1 MEVEVHI
8 RQTEVGEFR
17 MKFFK
22 KAAIVA
28 SSLLCAVSLA
38 ACGNSKGSK
47 DSDTYTPKELT
58 VQFVPS
64 SNATTIE
71 AKAKP
76 LEKLL
81 KKELGIPVKVS
92 VSTDYNTIV
101 EAMGS
106 KKVDVGFL
114 PPDAYVL
121 AHKQNNAKA
130 ILQAERKQVVGEDE
144 HEGDKNVDYYRS
156 QILVRKDS
164 GIKDL
169 DDLKGKKIAVQDTT
183 STAGWIFPAVEMY
196 KHGVNI
202 NKNGIKTAQVK
213 GHDQGVL
220 SVYNKNTDAAFVFQ
234 SARGLVKKDAPDVY
248 DKVVP
253 IYETKKIPNDSI
265 TVRGDMSGKWQKKIS
280 MAFKDVAKTKKG
292 HEIISSVY
300 SHEGYAD
307 SKDSNF
313 DIIREYDKTAEK
325 LDK

>member
-1 MEVEVHI
+1 MKGLKKLLVATSLI
-8 RQTEVGEFR
+8 AGVGAGIFANQNTA
-17 MKFFK
+17 
-22 KAAIVA
+22 KA
-28 SSLLCAVSLA
+28 S
-38 ACGNSKGSK
+38 
-47 DSDTYTPKELT
+47 YTPKELT

-64 SNATTIE
+64 SNATSIE

-81 KKELGIPVKVS
+81 KKELGVPVKVS

-121 AHKQNNAKA
+121 AHKQYNAKV
-130 ILQAERKQVVGEDE
+130 ILQALRYARTGNDDAL
-144 HEGDKNVDYYRS
+144 DKSKLVNYYRA

-164 GIKDL
+164 GIKSL
-169 DDLKGKKIAVQDTT
+169 KDLKGKKIAVQDTT
-183 STAGWIFPAVEMY
+183 STAGWIYPVVALY
-196 KHGVNI
+196 KHGINI
-202 NKNGIKTAQVK
+202 NKSKISTVVVK

-234 SARGLVKKDAPDVY
+234 GARNLVEKDAPDVMK
-248 DKVVP
+248 KVVP
-253 IYETKKIPNDSI
+253 IYTTAKIPNDTI
-265 TVRGDMSGKWQKKIS
+265 TVRGDMDAKWQKKIQT
-280 MAFKDVAKTKKG
+280 AFKKIAKSKEG
-292 HEIISSVY
+292 HKIVSSVY
-300 SHEGYAD
+300 SHEGYTD

-313 DIIREYDKTAEK
+313 DVIRKYDAIAAK

>member
-1 MEVEVHI
+1 
-8 RQTEVGEFR
+8 
-17 MKFFK
+17 MKVFK
-22 KAAIVA
+22 KLMVVSALVA
-28 SSLLCAVSLA
+28 GFGAGVLA
-38 ACGNSKGSK
+38 NNRTAQAS
-47 DSDTYTPKELT
+47 YTPKKLT

-121 AHKQNNAKA
+121 AHKQYNAKV
-130 ILQAERKQVVGEDE
+130 ILQALRYGYKPNSNDVL
-144 HEGDKNVDYYRS
+144 DKTKLVDYYRA
-156 QILVRKDS
+156 QIVVRKDS
-164 GIKDL
+164 KIKSIK
-169 DDLKGKKIAVQDTT
+169 DLKGKKIAVQDTT
-183 STAGWIFPAVEMY
+183 STAGWIFPAVSMY
-196 KHGVNI
+196 KKGVNI
-202 NKNGIKTAQVK
+202 NKSNISTVVVK

-220 SVYNKNTDAAFVFQ
+220 SVYNKNTDAAFIFQ
-234 SARGLVKKDAPDVY
+234 GARALVKKDASGVMT
-248 DKVVP
+248 KVVP
-253 IYETKKIPNDSI
+253 IYTTAKIPNDTIS
-265 TVRGDMSGKWQKKIS
+265 VRGDMSAKWQKKIQK
-280 MAFKDVAKTKKG
+280 AFKKIAKTKKG
-292 HEIISSVY
+292 HKIVSSVY
-300 SHEGYAD
+300 SHEGYTN

-313 DIIREYDKTAEK
+313 DIIREYDKIATK

>member
-1 MEVEVHI
+1 
-8 RQTEVGEFR
+8 
-17 MKFFK
+17 MKFYK
-22 KAAIVA
+22 KAAVVA
-28 SSLLCAVSLA
+28 SSLLCAISLA
-38 ACGNSKGSK
+38 ACGNSKSSK

-76 LEKLL
+76 LEGLL

-121 AHKQNNAKA
+121 AHKQNGAKV
-130 ILQAERKQVVGEDE
+130 ILQAQRN
-144 HEGDKNVDYYRS
+144 NVLGADDHYGNKKVDFYRS
-156 QILVRKDS
+156 QIIVRKDS
-164 GIKDL
+164 GIKSIK
-169 DDLKGKKIAVQDTT
+169 DLKGKKIAVQDTT
-183 STAGWIFPAVEMY
+183 STAGWIYPAVEMY
-196 KHGVNI
+196 KKGVNI
-202 NKNGIKTAQVK
+202 NKSGIKTVQVK

-234 SARGLVKKDAPDVY
+234 GARNLVKGDAPDVNE
-248 DKVVP
+248 KLVS
-253 IYETKKIPNDSI
+253 IYQTKKIPNDTIS
-265 TVRGDMSGKWQKKIS
+265 VRGDMSPKWQKKVAK
-280 MAFKDVAKTKKG
+280 AFKAIAKTKKG
-292 HEIISSVY
+292 HKIISTVY
-300 SHEGYAD
+300 SHEGYTD

-313 DIIREYDKTAEK
+313 DIIRQYDKTAEK

>member
-1 MEVEVHI
+1 
-8 RQTEVGEFR
+8 
-17 MKFFK
+17 MKFYK
-22 KAAIVA
+22 KAAVVA
-28 SSLLCAVSLA
+28 SSLLCAISLA
-38 ACGNSKGSK
+38 ACGNSKSSK

-76 LEKLL
+76 LEGLL

-121 AHKQNNAKA
+121 AHKQNGAKV
-130 ILQAERKQVVGEDE
+130 ILQAQRNNMLGADDHYGNK
-144 HEGDKNVDYYRS
+144 KVDFYRS
-156 QILVRKDS
+156 QIIVRKDS
-164 GIKDL
+164 GIKSIK
-169 DDLKGKKIAVQDTT
+169 DLKGKKIAVQDTT
-183 STAGWIFPAVEMY
+183 STAGWIYPAVEMY
-196 KHGVNI
+196 KKGVNI
-202 NKNGIKTAQVK
+202 NKSGIKTVQVK

-234 SARGLVKKDAPDVY
+234 GARNLVKGDAPDVNE
-248 DKVVP
+248 KLVS
-253 IYETKKIPNDSI
+253 IYQTKKIPNDTIS
-265 TVRGDMSGKWQKKIS
+265 VRGDMSPKWQKKVAK
-280 MAFKDVAKTKKG
+280 AFKAIAKTKKG
-292 HEIISSVY
+292 HKIISTVY
-300 SHEGYAD
+300 SHEGYTD

-313 DIIREYDKTAEK
+313 DIIRQYDKTAEK